1 MANPISRAAA
11 IFLAL
16 LALACALGAQSPASA
31 RAMDLF
37 KQQKWAEAA
46 TAFGQIEA
54 ASPGQTDALLYQGKC
69 LVKLGNFGE
78 AGVALQAYW
87 SSHPQSEEAA
97 SLLAYVLF
105 RENKPRES
113 LGLFT
118 AAARLKTPTA
128 EQFKIV
134 ALDYVLLNDYDDAGR
149 YLEES
154 LRRDPEN
161 VESLYHLGRVRY
173 QQNRFDD
180 AIAAFQHALRLE
192 PNNVKAQDNLGLSL
206 AAENQNEAAEGAFRK
221 AIALDQVASV
231 HTEQPY
237 LNLEILLSRTNRS
250 EEAVELLLQAE
261 RIAPNSIQVR
271 HELGKTYFDMGQFQK
286 ARIELEAGVR
296 IDSTSRESHY
306 LLGRTYQRLGLS
318 DLAAQEFKIT
328 ESLIRTQ
335 DVGGSGSGMA
345 TAPGPGM
352 P

>member
-1 MANPISRAAA
+1 
-11 IFLAL
+11 
-16 LALACALGAQSPASA
+16 
-31 RAMDLF
+31 
-37 KQQKWAEAA
+37 
-46 TAFGQIEA
+46 
-54 ASPGQTDALLYQGKC
+54 
-69 LVKLGNFGE
+69 
-78 AGVALQAYW
+78 
-87 SSHPQSEEAA
+87 
-97 SLLAYVLF
+97 VLF

-221 AIALDQVASV
+221 AIALDKVASV